1 MKRHDPGRDHD
12 VLIDII
18 EHCGYIVQFVGN
30 PKFSDYVADRS
41 FRAAVE
47 RWLFNIGEAAKRL
60 SDETKS
66 KYDVDWRGVIRLRDK
81 LGHHY
86 DVVDHMVVWEAATQY
101 VPDLL
106 EKLTGRR

>member
-12 VLIDII
+12 VLIDIAD
-18 EHCGYIVQFVGN
+18 HCDYIVKLVGN
-30 PKFSDYVADRS
+30 RNFADYVADRA

-47 RWLFNIGEAAKRL
+47 RWVFNIGEATKRL
-60 SDETKS
+60 SVETKS
-66 KYDVDWRGVIRLRDK
+66 KYDVDWRGIIRMRDR

-86 DVVDHMVVWEAATQY
+86 DEVDHMIMWETATRY

-106 EKLTGRR
+106 EKLTIT